1 MDRIKRKDLEA
12 EIIKINEALKN
23 IPEFSE
29 YEVTEYRS
37 YERLFSI
44 EITKKSTGGA
54 KEHYS
59 FDGVRNAFNYAKRL
73 NKLLYSD
80 RVIVKNFEDIKDVFY
95 MAK

>member
-1 MDRIKRKDLEA
+1 MDRITRKHLEA
-12 EIIKINEALKN
+12 EITKINEALKN
-23 IPEFSE
+23 IPDFSE
-29 YEVTEYRS
+29 YEVTDHRS

-44 EITKKSTGGA
+44 EITKKITGGV
-54 KEHYS
+54 KVHYS
-59 FDGVRNAFNYAKRL
+59 FDGLRNAFNYAKRL

>member
-1 MDRIKRKDLEA
+1 MDRIKRKDLES

-44 EITKKSTGGA
+44 EITKKITGGV
-54 KEHYS
+54 KVHHS
-59 FDGVRNAFNYAKRL
+59 FDGLRNAFNYAKRL
-73 NKLLYSD
+73 NKLLYND
-80 RVIVKNFEDIKDVFY
+80 LITVKTFKDIEEFFY
-95 MAK
+95 IAK